1 MKTFTVWPI
10 FNAISLHEEKEDFRK
25 TNLKELFKSSI
36 FFMAE
41 IEQVYDT
48 CFDRLQK
55 KSKGGHSPFILHT
68 RAKDLTNRL
77 LQIKTKLAV

>member
-1 MKTFTVWPI
+1 MKTFSMWPI
-10 FNAISLHEEKEDFRK
+10 LNSMVPHEEKEDFRK
-25 TNLKELFKSSI
+25 TNLKELFKNSI

-55 KSKGGHSPFILHT
+55 KSKRGYSPFILHT
-68 RAKDLTNRL
+68 RAKYLTNRL
-77 LQIKTKLAV
+77 LQIKTKFLL